1 MDSNTTATP
10 LNHTDNQP
18 QTVLLSFP
26 FIIQR
31 TNHKQHFSTPSQF
44 FNRTGNRPLP
54 ALLNRNLSRLVLVA
68 VALPGGLAAPRLA
81 VLPDALPVFL
91 RRGQVGAVFVGALAA
106 RFGPGAR
113 VGIDGLGP
121 PAVKVRLRCRKKGIQ
136 KAKRSLRLGYWQRRN
151 DPTAFDHRTDLWLFH
166 PGHRSTEIYI
176 GVDERT
182 GRRRRPDGGDEK
194 DRDERRNRE
203 LHLSACG
210 RMKRRER
217 ILCHFLANLI

>member
-121 PAVKVRLRCRKKGIQ
+121 PAVKVRL
-136 KAKRSLRLGYWQRRN
+136 
-151 DPTAFDHRTDLWLFH
+151 WLFH

-176 GVDERT
+176 GVDKRT
-182 GRRRRPDGGDEK
+182 SHRRCPDGGDEK
-194 DRDERRNRE
+194 DGDERQNRE

-210 RMKRRER
+210 E
-217 ILCHFLANLI
+217 